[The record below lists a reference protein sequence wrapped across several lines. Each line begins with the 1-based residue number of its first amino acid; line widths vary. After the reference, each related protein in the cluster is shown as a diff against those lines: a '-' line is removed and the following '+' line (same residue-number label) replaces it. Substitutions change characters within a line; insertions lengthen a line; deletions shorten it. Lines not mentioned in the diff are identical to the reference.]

1 MQPKSEGRD
10 ADSRAR
16 GRAGAGQGPAYA
28 VLLGLSALFAL
39 GAVLTLIPRGGAPWP
54 NMLGYKGLCSF
65 APASTLAC
73 ALLAAITC
81 AIRARF
87 VKRAP
92 APAAATIIVLL
103 ILAAAFAWS
112 TAAWAAE
119 KAKYVDG
126 TSSATAAAR

>member
-1 MQPKSEGRD
+1 M
-10 ADSRAR
+10 ALDSKKGSGA
-16 GRAGAGQGPAYA
+16 AGSRGPAYA
-28 VLLGLSALFAL
+28 ALLLLSGIFAL
-39 GAVLTLIPRGGAPWP
+39 GAVLTLIPRAGAPWP

-92 APAAATIIVLL
+92 GPPAATIVVILVL
-103 ILAAAFAWS
+103 AGAFAWS

-126 TSSATAAAR
+126 TSSATASAR

>member
-1 MQPKSEGRD
+1 MTTDARNEGMPG
-10 ADSRAR
+10 AAR
-16 GRAGAGQGPAYA
+16 GPAYGA
-28 VLLGLSALFAL
+28 LLALSGLFAL

-81 AIRARF
+81 GIRARF
-87 VKRAP
+87 VKRSP
-92 APAAATIIVLL
+92 APALATIGVIVV
-103 ILAAAFAWS
+103 LAGAFAWA

-126 TSSATAAAR
+126 RSAATVKAD